1 MKTDYVW
8 AKTVLS
14 VYRYLERIAGAIDKI
29 VEKTGLGSA
38 NICGQNYFYNNIFT
52 VAEKM
57 IALGQRKVTLINLKI
72 LVEDTL
78 KKINPQDAEILIEKF
93 FDGVKTRELVEIHNM
108 SMRTAFRKIDSAVKS
123 FASALV
129 MSGFDDKKLEN
140 MLQDEQWILQV
151 HQKLLTKDEDD
162 ISLSGIFLKKAV
174 AM

>member
-1 MKTDYVW
+1 MKGDYVW

-29 VEKTGLGSA
+29 IEKTGLGSA
-38 NICGQNYFYNNIFT
+38 NICGQNYFYNNILT

-57 IALGQRKVTLINLKI
+57 IDLGQRKVTLINLKI
-72 LVEDTL
+72 LVENSL
-78 KKINPQDAEILIEKF
+78 KKIDAKDAEILIEKF
-93 FDGVKTRELVEIHNM
+93 FDGVKTRELVEIHGM

-129 MSGFDDKKLEN
+129 LNGFDDLRLEK
-140 MLQDEQWILQV
+140 MLKNEHWILQV
-151 HQKLLTKDEDD
+151 HERLLAKDEDD
-162 ISLSGIFLKKAV
+162 LALSGMFLNKAV